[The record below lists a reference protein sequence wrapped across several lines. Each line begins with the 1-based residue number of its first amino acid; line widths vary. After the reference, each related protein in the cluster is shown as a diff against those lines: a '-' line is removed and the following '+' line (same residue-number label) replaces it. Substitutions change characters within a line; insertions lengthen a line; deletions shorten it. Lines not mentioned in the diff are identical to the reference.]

1 MSAFIDLYGR
11 EVAAL
16 KKGKSLAADLSERL
30 QLPEEALFGAAKLSV
45 TAGRRILIE
54 NHCGIMAYGR
64 EYIAVRIKGGQIG
77 IRGDELRLLAI
88 SGKELLI
95 GGSVRNIEWS

>member
-1 MSAFIDLYGR
+1 L
-11 EVAAL
+11 
-16 KKGKSLAADLSERL
+16 
-30 QLPEEALFGAAKLSV
+30 
-45 TAGRRILIE
+45 
-54 NHCGIMAYGR
+54 AYGR